1 MFLSFSPFFLLKW
14 PQSRVCLILS
24 DFFFV
29 AATAKLSFMPTFH
42 ADVPQICCRFGE
54 QRVCYAS
61 IWTVQQLSCGFQNW
75 NCLILLITHVLQ
87 EALVKRCIKR
97 SSSNSSSS
105 RSSRAWSKTALE
117 GTWAVHSMIRQML
130 VALMIPVHF
139 LLSSRWRSVRSGCGQ
154 GVQLHLH
161 QIVGC
166 HLFNIFHYPCI
177 LAYILIT
184 IQILGIQ

>member
-97 SSSNSSSS
+97 SSSSNSSSS

-139 LLSSRWRSVRSGCGQ
+139 FIIITMTFSTKWLRTGCSTALASNCWLSS
-154 GVQLHLH
+154 
-161 QIVGC
+161 
-166 HLFNIFHYPCI
+166 F
-177 LAYILIT
+177 
-184 IQILGIQ
+184 